1 MAKRSKAETERFY
14 RKYPV
19 EPGWILMRMLRDARR
34 VGESAQGT

>member
-1 MAKRSKAETERFY
+1 MKMTCSWTGP
-14 RKYPV
+14 KYPV